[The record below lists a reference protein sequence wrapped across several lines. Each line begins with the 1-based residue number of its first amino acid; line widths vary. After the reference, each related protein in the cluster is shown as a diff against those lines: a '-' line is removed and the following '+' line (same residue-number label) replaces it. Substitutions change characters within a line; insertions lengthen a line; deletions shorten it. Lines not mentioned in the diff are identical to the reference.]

1 MMTYLLYSFILSRA
15 HRNRD
20 VLAHIA
26 IVMSK
31 ANLRRYSVLCRN
43 TFHDSLPN
51 VLGVA
56 TASFRI
62 RLKNKVTTFGPALAL
77 TISSGGTSMLS
88 IRVENLSDLAII
100 ECKGR
105 IVRSESVFK
114 LRDVVQEQADARVI
128 ALDLSAVEAIG
139 GGGLGMLAVL
149 DRWARDHDIQLKL
162 FSPSRSV
169 VDGLVHNRL
178 MPNVEIATFHEMMD
192 LVADAD
198 SRYSVAA

>member
-1 MMTYLLYSFILSRA
+1 
-15 HRNRD
+15 
-20 VLAHIA
+20 
-26 IVMSK
+26 
-31 ANLRRYSVLCRN
+31 
-43 TFHDSLPN
+43 
-51 VLGVA
+51 
-56 TASFRI
+56 
-62 RLKNKVTTFGPALAL
+62 
-77 TISSGGTSMLS
+77 MLS

-139 GGGLGMLAVL
+139 GGGLGMLVLL

-192 LVADAD
+192 LLADAD